1 MKNTRTNVM
10 VVNIIILNVIVDFG
24 VINSKIN
31 NVKSSKDTIISE

>member
-10 VVNIIILNVIVDFG
+10 VVHIIILNVIVDFG